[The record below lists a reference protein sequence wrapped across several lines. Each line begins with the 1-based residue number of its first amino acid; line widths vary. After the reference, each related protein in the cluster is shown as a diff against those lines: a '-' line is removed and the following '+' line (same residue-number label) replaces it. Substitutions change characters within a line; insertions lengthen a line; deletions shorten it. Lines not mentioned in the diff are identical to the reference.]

1 MSSLPGIPR
10 IALTWLLVAQVLV
23 IVPHLL
29 HLPLWMIALWL
40 GAAAWRVQIFR
51 MPSPTPSLSPC

>member
-10 IALTWLLVAQVLV
+10 VALVWLLVAQVLV
-23 IVPHLL
+23 IVPHLV

-40 GAAAWRVQIFR
+40 GTRCV
-51 MPSPTPSLSPC
+51 